1 MHRRWIE
8 AALLSSLAMTSAVK
22 SVAKTIARTIL
33 VAAISAGTILA
44 AALFAIAGSASAQ
57 QGQQFAQQPS
67 IMQDEPGTA
76 PAKPSRGRSNKP
88 APAFEHDPD
97 LDAQDQFAPSQVQ
110 QPLPD
115 AVAMPSGGRSRT
127 RAAAPGMDAAAE
139 PSAAA
144 RPARTGKPN
153 IIACSGVFAKDSS
166 HSKLASA
173 FQSRNVSNT
182 QVDTNSGGKAAASVL
197 YAKDPKRR
205 LEVWWSK
212 ADTKSDTHLIVIN
225 GKSDWIAPGELHLG
239 LTLAELEK
247 LNGKPFKLSGFDGD
261 HVATLSDWDG
271 GTLSALAGG
280 CKVGISLR
288 ADAKAAAATLGGLPA
303 NRSFS
308 SSDASLRAANPVVSE
323 ILVAY

>member
-8 AALLSSLAMTSAVK
+8 AALLSSLAMTLARTSA
-22 SVAKTIARTIL
+22 ARTIL
-33 VAAISAGTILA
+33 VATISAGTILA
-44 AALFAIAGSASAQ
+44 AALLTIAGPASAQ
-57 QGQQFAQQPS
+57 QGQRFAQQPS
-67 IMQDEPGTA
+67 ITQDEPGSA
-76 PAKPSRGRSNKP
+76 PAKPSRGRGNKP

-115 AVAMPSGGRSRT
+115 AVAMPSGAGT
-127 RAAAPGMDAAAE
+127 DTAAE
-139 PSAAA
+139 PGTAM
-144 RPARTGKPN
+144 RPARSGKAN

-182 QVDTNSGGKAAASVL
+182 QVDTNSGGKTAASVL

-288 ADAKAAAATLGGLPA
+288 ADPKAAAATLGGLPA
-303 NRSFS
+303 NRAFS
-308 SSDASLRAANPVVSE
+308 SSDASLRAANPIVSE

>member
-8 AALLSSLAMTSAVK
+8 AALRFSLAMTPITRAV
-22 SVAKTIARTIL
+22 ARTIP
-33 VAAISAGTILA
+33 VTMVTGTLLA
-44 AALFAIAGSASAQ
+44 ASPFAVSIAGPAAAQ
-57 QGQQFAQQPS
+57 QEQKLAQQPS
-67 IMQDEPGTA
+67 IAQDEAGSAT
-76 PAKPSRGRSNKP
+76 AKPSRRRGNKP

-97 LDAQDQFAPSQVQ
+97 LDAQDQLAPSQVQ
-110 QPLPD
+110 QQLPD
-115 AVAMPSGGRSRT
+115 AVAMPSGGSRART
-127 RAAAPGMDAAAE
+127 RAAAHGSDAAAE
-139 PSAAA
+139 PSAVA
-144 RPARTGKPN
+144 RPARTGKAN

-166 HSKLASA
+166 HLKLASA

-182 QVDTNSGGKAAASVL
+182 QVDTNSGGKATASVL

-212 ADTKSDTHLIVIN
+212 PDTKSDTHLIVIN
-225 GKSDWIAPGELHLG
+225 GQSDWVAPGELHLG

-247 LNGKPFKLSGFDGD
+247 LNGKPFKLSGFDGN

-288 ADAKAAAATLGGLPA
+288 ADPKAASATLGGLPA
-303 NRSFS
+303 NRAFS
-308 SSDASLRAANPVVSE
+308 SSDVSLRAVNPTVSE

>member
-8 AALLSSLAMTSAVK
+8 AALLSSLAMTLARTSA
-22 SVAKTIARTIL
+22 ARTIL
-33 VAAISAGTILA
+33 VATISAGTILA
-44 AALFAIAGSASAQ
+44 AALLTIAGPASAQ
-57 QGQQFAQQPS
+57 QGQRFAQQPS
-67 IMQDEPGTA
+67 ITQDEPGSA
-76 PAKPSRGRSNKP
+76 PAKPSRGRGNKP

-115 AVAMPSGGRSRT
+115 AVAVPSGGRART
-127 RAAAPGMDAAAE
+127 RAAAPGTDAAGE
-139 PSAAA
+139 PGTIM
-144 RPARTGKPN
+144 RPARSGKPN

-182 QVDTNSGGKAAASVL
+182 QVDTNSGGKTAASVL

-288 ADAKAAAATLGGLPA
+288 ADPKAAAATLGGLPA
-303 NRSFS
+303 NRAFS
-308 SSDASLRAANPVVSE
+308 SSDASLRAANPIVSE

>member
-8 AALLSSLAMTSAVK
+8 AALLVSLAMTILAT
-22 SVAKTIARTIL
+22 TIP
-33 VAAISAGTILA
+33 AATILA
-44 AALFAIAGSASAQ
+44 ATIAGPASAQ
-57 QGQQFAQQPS
+57 QGQKLAQQPS
-67 IMQDEPGTA
+67 IVQDEQNSA
-76 PAKPSRGRSNKP
+76 PAAPSGKPSRARGQKP
-88 APAFEHDPD
+88 PPAFEHDPD

-115 AVAMPSGGRSRT
+115 AVAMPSGGGQTHT
-127 RAAAPGMDAAAE
+127 RAAAHGSDAVVEPGV
-139 PSAAA
+139 AA
-144 RPARTGKPN
+144 RPARAGKAN

-166 HSKLASA
+166 HTKLASA

-182 QVDTNSGGKAAASVL
+182 QVETNSGGKATASVL

-212 ADTKSDTHLIVIN
+212 PASKSDTHLIVIN
-225 GKSDWIAPGELHLG
+225 GQSDWIAPGELHLG

-247 LNGKPFKLSGFDGD
+247 LNGKPFKMSGFDKD

-288 ADAKAAAATLGGLPA
+288 ADPKATAVMLGGLPGDRA
-303 NRSFS
+303 FT
-308 SSDASLRAANPVVSE
+308 SSDASLRAANPTVSE